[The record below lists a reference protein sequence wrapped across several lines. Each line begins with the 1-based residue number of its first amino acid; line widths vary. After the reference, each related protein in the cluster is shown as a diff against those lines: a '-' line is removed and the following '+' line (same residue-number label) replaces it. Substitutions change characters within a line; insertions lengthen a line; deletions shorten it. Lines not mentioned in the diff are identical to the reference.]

1 MIPSVLLRLVG
12 FFFSGSG
19 NRFVFLVIFQRITM
33 DDITQ
38 GWNNLSLIDR
48 EEDDVKLRRKGHS
61 EEFALM
67 ARFLTSK
74 ALSMDAVART
84 FNPI

>member
-1 MIPSVLLRLVG
+1 
-12 FFFSGSG
+12 
-19 NRFVFLVIFQRITM
+19 M

-38 GWNNLSLIDR
+38 GWNNLSLTDR

-61 EEFALM
+61 EEFALV

-84 FNPI
+84 CNPI

>member
-1 MIPSVLLRLVG
+1 
-12 FFFSGSG
+12 
-19 NRFVFLVIFQRITM
+19 M

-61 EEFALM
+61 EKFALV

-74 ALSMDAVART
+74 ALSMDVVAKT

>member
-12 FFFSGSG
+12 FFFSGSR
-19 NRFVFLVIFQRITM
+19 NKFVFLVIFHRITM

-38 GWNNLSLIDR
+38 GWNNLSLTDR

-61 EEFALM
+61 EEFALV

-84 FNPI
+84 CNPI